1 MNGLGE
7 KGWPEG
13 WSGHGVHE
21 GPPVM
26 RSKKLE
32 GLGEVSIIVVFMTWE
47 KES

>member
-1 MNGLGE
+1 MDWVR
-7 KGWPEG
+7 KGGQRAGQAMELT
-13 WSGHGVHE
+13 

-32 GLGEVSIIVVFMTWE
+32 GLGEVSIIAVFMTWE